1 MIDSSSFATGF
12 FMSAYRDFGW
22 DLAIYNR
29 DGQPALVAEVKS
41 KLNASAEW
49 AAQFRYNILAHG
61 TFPKAPYFLMAFP
74 DRFYL
79 WTDADIRLDQS
90 EPTYVID
97 ARPILQPYFERAG
110 VTAEQISGQ
119 SLELIIA
126 AWLGEIIHL
135 DQPLTDIDESQQ
147 WLIES
152 GLSAA
157 IFRGRFA
164 HEAVA

>member
-1 MIDSSSFATGF
+1 VSRLQQAF

-29 DGQPALVAEVKS
+29 DGQLALVAEVKS

-49 AAQFRYNILAHG
+49 AAQFRRNILAHG

-90 EPTYVID
+90 EPTHVID
-97 ARPILQPYFERAG
+97 ARPILQPYFEQAG
-110 VTAEQISGQ
+110 VTAERISGQ
-119 SLELIIA
+119 SLVLIVA
-126 AWLGEIIHL
+126 SWLGEIIHS
-135 DQPLTDIDESQQ
+135 DQPLGDLDESQR

-157 IFRGRFA
+157 ISRGRFA